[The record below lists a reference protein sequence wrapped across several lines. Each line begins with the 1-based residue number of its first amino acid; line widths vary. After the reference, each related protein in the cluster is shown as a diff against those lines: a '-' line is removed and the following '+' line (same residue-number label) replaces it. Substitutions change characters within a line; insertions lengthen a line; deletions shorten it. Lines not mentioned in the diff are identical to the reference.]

1 MSLTGNSSP
10 NVKDEVLSA
19 INAPAINMKIIE
31 KLIADYILPS
41 DKKGNIYEISP
52 AKNVAMNSFFQAAKY
67 IKCLKDFNII
77 ICSDDE
83 TNRCFRMLNR

>member
-1 MSLTGNSSP
+1 M
-10 NVKDEVLSA
+10 LSA
-19 INAPAINMKIIE
+19 INAPANNMKIIE

-41 DKKGNIYEISP
+41 DKKGNIYEIP
-52 AKNVAMNSFFQAAKY
+52 QAMIPSLSGFLNFSGIYSECKMFE
-67 IKCLKDFNII
+67 DFNII

>member
-1 MSLTGNSSP
+1 
-10 NVKDEVLSA
+10 VKDEVLSA

-41 DKKGNIYEISP
+41 DKK
-52 AKNVAMNSFFQAAKY
+52 
-67 IKCLKDFNII
+67 DFNII

>member
-1 MSLTGNSSP
+1 M
-10 NVKDEVLSA
+10 KDEVLSA
-19 INAPAINMKIIE
+19 INAPANNMKIIE

-41 DKKGNIYEISP
+41 DKKGNIYETSP
-52 AKNVAMNSFFQAAKY
+52 AKNVPMTSFFVAAGYVKW
-67 IKCLKDFNII
+67 LKDFNII

>member
-1 MSLTGNSSP
+1 M
-10 NVKDEVLSA
+10 KDEVLSA
-19 INAPAINMKIIE
+19 INAPANNMKIIE

-41 DKKGNIYEISP
+41 DKKGNIYETSP
-52 AKNVAMNSFFQAAKY
+52 ANNVPMISFFVAAEY
-67 IKCLKDFNII
+67 VKCLKDFNII

>member
-1 MSLTGNSSP
+1 M
-10 NVKDEVLSA
+10 KDEVLSA

-41 DKKGNIYEISP
+41 DKKGNIYEIPQAMIPCLSGCFS
-52 AKNVAMNSFFQAAKY
+52 AGYTTNV
-67 IKCLKDFNII
+67 KCFKDFNII